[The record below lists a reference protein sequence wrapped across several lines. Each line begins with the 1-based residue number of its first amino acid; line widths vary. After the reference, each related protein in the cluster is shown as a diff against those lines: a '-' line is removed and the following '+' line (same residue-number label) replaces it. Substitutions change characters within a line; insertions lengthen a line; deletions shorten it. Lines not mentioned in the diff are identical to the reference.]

1 MIPKFFYCSNDQ
13 ELPGAGM
20 VLCTERPYRLFRVLK
35 FSPEDEKIFLN
46 KKTAAIKIPGYRIYL
61 QEFTQLEHWAVSQL
75 VEKQPFEK
83 ISQLVKFY
91 IDEKITPNAYQFKR
105 YRETP

>member
-1 MIPKFFYCSNDQ
+1 MIRNYPALVWFFVLKGHTGFYGCSN
-13 ELPGAGM
+13 
-20 VLCTERPYRLFRVLK
+20 
-35 FSPEDEKIFLN
+35 EKIFLN